1 MTELTEMGKYRDLS
15 DVPEDIRDQVKE
27 TLDMITDHLIE
38 VFNGVRSIGEAAE
51 DLTQKLVDAYGGYGI
66 LVEQTPPRR
75 FTRKLKRW
83 NERNRKKRLKGLP
96 EKPNPYYGDAF
107 FTVNFPVCTANEN
120 RVVQGASQNENTYL
134 KVIIGG

>member
-15 DVPEDIRDQVKE
+15 DVPEDIRDQVKK
-27 TLDMITDHLIE
+27 TLDMITDHLTE

-107 FTVNFPVCTANEN
+107 FTVNFPVYNL
-120 RVVQGASQNENTYL
+120 SH
-134 KVIIGG
+134 IIVDVEEGQKDG